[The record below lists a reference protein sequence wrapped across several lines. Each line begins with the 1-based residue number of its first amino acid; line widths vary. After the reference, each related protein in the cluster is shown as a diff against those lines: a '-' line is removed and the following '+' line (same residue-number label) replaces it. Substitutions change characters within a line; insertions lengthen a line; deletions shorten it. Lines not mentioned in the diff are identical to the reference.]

1 MSPKSSE
8 KFSISALLKASEHTT
23 MTILAVVVGLA
34 GGFGAIGFRYL
45 IEFFQSISYR
55 SVGDLIEA
63 AQSLPWVF
71 RIGIPAAGG
80 LLVGPLV
87 YFFAREAKGH
97 GVPEVMEAVALK
109 SGIIRKRVV
118 FVKSLASAICIG
130 TGGSVGREG
139 PIVQIG
145 SAIGSTIGQGLKVS
159 ADRIRTLVGCGAA
172 AGIAATFNAPIAGSM
187 FALEIVLG
195 DFGLATFSPIVI
207 SSVAATAVS
216 RYFLGDAPAFI
227 VPGYD
232 LISAW
237 ELPLYVVLGLFCAL
251 VGATFTKVL
260 YRLEDL
266 FDGLKFPEYLKA
278 VLGGLILGAM
288 ALVFPHL
295 LGVGYEA
302 IDLALIQELSWWL
315 MFLLVLCKIL
325 ATSVTIGSGGS
336 GGIFAPS
343 LFMGAMAGGFFG
355 TGVHSIFP
363 GITASPGA
371 YSIVGMG
378 AVVSATTHG
387 PLSAILILFELTG
400 DYKIILPLMIAC
412 IIGSLASRQLLKES
426 IYTLKLARRGV
437 NIRSGKEVNVLKS
450 IAVKDVMNPVVE
462 TIPENLSLGKFAEKI
477 SNSKYNSFPVVDEE
491 SNLAGIL
498 SFLDYHSAVFDENLK
513 DLVVIKD
520 LATKAVVTITPDSD
534 LYSALEMI
542 TSKDFSILPVVSPDN
557 PLKLLGVLS
566 RRDIIGAYDKAVI
579 KKSLLEEP

>member
-1 MSPKSSE
+1 MNHKSSQ
-8 KFSISALLKASEHTT
+8 KFSIPALLKASEHTT
-23 MTILAVVVGLA
+23 MTILAVIVGLA

-45 IEFFQSISYR
+45 IEFFQSISYG
-55 SVGDLIEA
+55 SAGNLIDA
-63 AQSLPWVF
+63 VQSIPWYF

-97 GVPEVMEAVALK
+97 GVPEVMEAVALR

-118 FVKSLASAICIG
+118 FIKSLASAICIG

-145 SAIGSTIGQGLKVS
+145 SAIGSTIGQEFKVS

-227 VPGYD
+227 VPAYE

-237 ELPLYVVLGLFCAL
+237 ELPLYVILGLFCAL
-251 VGATFTKVL
+251 VGVTFTKAL
-260 YRLEDL
+260 YSLEDM

-302 IDLALIQELSWWL
+302 IDLALIQKLSWWL

-325 ATSVTIGSGGS
+325 ATSITIGSGGS

-355 TGVHSIFP
+355 TGVHAIFP
-363 GITASPGA
+363 GMAASPGA

-412 IIGSLASRQLLKES
+412 IIGSLASGQLLKES

-437 NIRSGKEVNVLKS
+437 NIRAGKEVNVLKS
-450 IAVKDVMNPVVE
+450 ISVKDVMSPAVE
-462 TIPENLSLGKFAEKI
+462 TIPENLSLGKLAEKI
-477 SNSKYNSFPVVDEE
+477 SKSKYNSFPVVDDEG
-491 SNLAGIL
+491 NLTGML
-498 SFLDYHSAVFDENLK
+498 SFLDYHGAVFDENLK
-513 DLVVIKD
+513 DLVVVKD
-520 LATKAVVTITPDSD
+520 LATKEVVTVALDSN
-534 LYSALEMI
+534 LYSALETI
-542 TSKDFSILPVVSPDN
+542 TLKDFSILPVVSPDN

-579 KKSLLEEP
+579 KKSLFKES